1 MSNRKIRDYK
11 NVRKGEYRRRCTST
25 WENRIKKDDGSDGYD
40 DDYTTSAAQVTCVK
54 CLNIL
59 IPKNEAIVRQMRA
72 NREAAIASAST
83 VPWQTNT
90 EGSLPNDVLRIKVEG
105 STGGSKPA

>member
-1 MSNRKIRDYK
+1 MSNRKIRDFK

-25 WENRIKKDDGSDGYD
+25 WENRIKKNDGSDGYD
-40 DDYTTSAAQVTCVK
+40 DDYTTAVAQVTCVK

-59 IPKNEAIVRQMRA
+59 IPKNEAIVRQMKA

-90 EGSLPNDVLRIKVEG
+90 ESFFSNDILNIYKPG
-105 STGGSKPA
+105 STEGNKP